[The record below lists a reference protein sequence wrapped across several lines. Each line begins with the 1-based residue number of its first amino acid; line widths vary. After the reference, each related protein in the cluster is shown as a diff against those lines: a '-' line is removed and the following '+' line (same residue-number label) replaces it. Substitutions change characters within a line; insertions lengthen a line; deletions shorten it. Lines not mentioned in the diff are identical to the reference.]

1 MDPEKIK
8 SVVRKNFDESTRTYD
23 EFEKTHALFWTL
35 AQRLSRFCD
44 IEEKMTVL
52 DVGCGTGAST
62 FYLSEIAHRVVGIDI
77 SEGMLSIAQK
87 INLPNT
93 EFIVGD
99 AEALSEY
106 LHETFDA
113 ILYNASIFLMPSPQK
128 TLEEARGIMKKGGV
142 CGASYLLG
150 LFSSHTDIIEE
161 SRKLG
166 LAEDGNFV
174 SPQNIKDAFRDVF
187 GSYEEEMVKIPL
199 DMREAEEFYSIQAQS
214 ASLFPKRPYEERL
227 LLVRNLFSHI
237 REEYGETELDWNL
250 LKAYC

>member
-8 SVVRKNFDESTRTYD
+8 SVVRKNFDESTQTYD
-23 EFEKTHALFWTL
+23 EFEKTHALFRTL
-35 AQRLSRFCD
+35 TQRLSRFCD
-44 IEEKMTVL
+44 IDEKMTVL

-62 FYLSEIAHRVVGIDI
+62 FYLSEIAHRVVGMDI
-77 SEGMLSIAQK
+77 SEGMLSIAQM
-87 INLPNT
+87 NRMPNT
-93 EFIVGD
+93 EFFVGD
-99 AEALSEY
+99 GEKLSEY
-106 LHETFDA
+106 LHDIFDA

-128 TLEEARGIMKKGGV
+128 TLEEAKGVMKKGGV

-161 SRKLG
+161 SRKSG
-166 LAEDGNFV
+166 LAEDGSFV
-174 SPQNIKDAFRDVF
+174 GPQNIKDAFRGVF
-187 GSYEEEMVKIPL
+187 GDYEEERVKIPV
-199 DMREAEEFYSIQAQS
+199 DMREAREFYSIQAQS

-237 REEYGETELDWNL
+237 REEYGEVELDWNL